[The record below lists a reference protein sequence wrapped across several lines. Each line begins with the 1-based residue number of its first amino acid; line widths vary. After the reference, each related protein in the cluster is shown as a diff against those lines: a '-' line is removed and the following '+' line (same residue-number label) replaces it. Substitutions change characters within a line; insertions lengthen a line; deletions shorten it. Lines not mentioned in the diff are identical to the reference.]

1 MIQKTIKFIQESAK
15 FLVAILTVVATA
27 GVGLIPGQYIDW
39 VQFAVAILGAV
50 AVYAVPNAQPAQG
63 E

>member
-1 MIQKTIKFIQESAK
+1 MFPKIQAYAKFIA
-15 FLVAILTVVATA
+15 AILTVIATT

-39 VQFAVAILGAV
+39 VQLVVAILGAV
-50 AVYAVPNAQPAQG
+50 AVYAVPNKTETPA